1 MPRLFTSWLRR
12 RSWIIAMV
20 AAIVIT
26 VGSLVGL
33 ESAHRRL
40 ASTYEAALQGMIAAN
55 ELNEIMARTS
65 TVVSSQRGYLLTND
79 PVYLAPYLSAVRRI
93 RDLAAVVIAHYEA
106 VGDTQATEDFA
117 RVMTLFSQ
125 RIAAM
130 EAARANVKQGTMSLE
145 EALSPSNLG
154 LGTMEPVQNGITDLY
169 NREVARARTA
179 QSDGRFDQAIS
190 AVSAGALSVLT
201 ILLFVMLFRSLGK
214 QMRQEQL
221 ARDQLH
227 EQQTHLDR
235 LVRERTEQ
243 LDELAT
249 HLQNVSEDEK
259 TRLSR
264 ELHDELG
271 AILTACKMD
280 VTWAHHKLRNTDA
293 VIAEK
298 LARAQRNLDAGIQ
311 IKRRIIE
318 NLRPTVLINFGLVT
332 ALRSLAE
339 ETADQ
344 QHWQL
349 DLDLP
354 EEDFALPESTA
365 IVLFRVAQEALTNA
379 GKYARATQ
387 VRVALAC
394 DDQRV
399 RLEVID
405 NGIGLTRDQF
415 NKPKTHGLFGMR
427 QRVSAKGGRI
437 DIHSLPQRLGTEI
450 QVVLPLCNPADA
462 PEIATE
468 VTQSTAVPTAAA
480 SATGPATA
488 DADADADATPSATA
502 TDTPPHPDTP
512 GSRVGIR

>member
-1 MPRLFTSWLRR
+1 M
-12 RSWIIAMV
+12 I

-26 VGSLVGL
+26 VGSLIGL

-40 ASTYEAALQGMIAAN
+40 ASTYESALQNMMAAN
-55 ELNEIMARTS
+55 ELNEIIARTS
-65 TVVSSQRGYLLTND
+65 TVVASQRGYLLTNN
-79 PVYLAPYLSAVRRI
+79 PAYLDPYLSAVRRI
-93 RDLAAVVIAHYEA
+93 RDLSALIIQHYQD
-106 VGDTQATEDFA
+106 VGDDQATREFA
-117 RVMTLFSQ
+117 RVMKVFSE
-125 RIAAM
+125 RITAM
-130 EAARANVKQGTMSLE
+130 DTARAAVTQGEMSLD
-145 EALSPSNLG
+145 EALSPSRLG
-154 LGTMEPVQNGITDLY
+154 IGTMEPVQTGITDLY
-169 NREVARARTA
+169 NRELARARTA
-179 QSDGRFDQAIS
+179 QDDGRFDQAIS

-201 ILLFVMLFRSLGK
+201 ILLFVLLFRSLGK

-227 EQQTHLDR
+227 EQQAHLDR

-280 VTWAHHKLRNTDA
+280 VTWVHHKVRSVDP

-298 LARAQRNLDAGIQ
+298 LARAQRNLDSGIQ

-332 ALRSLAE
+332 ALRSLSE

-405 NGIGLTRDQF
+405 NGIGLTSDQF

-468 VTQSTAVPTAAA
+468 VTESTEHTERPVSPVTQAPSTTNA
-480 SATGPATA
+480 SNAATA
-488 DADADADATPSATA
+488 PTDDKTGEPSSGTPAQ
-502 TDTPPHPDTP
+502 PPHPP
-512 GSRVGIR
+512 VGMH

>member
-1 MPRLFTSWLRR
+1 MIEAHLIIGIGCTPPVKTTPQAPMSRLLTSWLRR
-12 RSWIIAMV
+12 RSWIIAMI
-20 AAIVIT
+20 AAIIIT

-40 ASTYEAALQGMIAAN
+40 ASTYEAALQAMNAAN

-65 TVVSSQRGYLLTND
+65 AVVSSQRGYLLTND
-79 PVYLAPYLSAVRRI
+79 PIYLDPYLSAVRRI
-93 RDLAAVVIAHYEA
+93 RDLATRVVQHYEA
-106 VGDTQATEDFA
+106 TGDAQATKDFA
-117 RVMTLFSQ
+117 NVMTLFSQ

-130 EAARANVKQGTMSLE
+130 ETARAALGRGQMSLE
-145 EALSPSNLG
+145 EALSPAHLG
-154 LGTMEPVQNGITDLY
+154 IGAMEPVQDGITDLY
-169 NREVARARTA
+169 NRERVRARTA
-179 QSDGRFDQAIS
+179 QDNGRFDQAIS

-201 ILLFVMLFRSLGK
+201 ILLFVLLFRTLGR

-227 EQQTHLDR
+227 EQQAHLDR
-235 LVRERTEQ
+235 VVRERTEQ

-280 VTWAHHKLRNTDA
+280 VTWAHHKLRNIDPA
-293 VIAEK
+293 IAEK
-298 LARAQRNLDAGIQ
+298 LARAQRNLDSGIQ
-311 IKRRIIE
+311 TKRRIIE

-379 GKYARATQ
+379 GKYARATA

-405 NGIGLTRDQF
+405 NGIGLTPDQF

-437 DIHSLPQRLGTEI
+437 DIHSLPLRLGTEI

-462 PEIATE
+462 PNIATE
-468 VTQSTAVPTAAA
+468 VTESTATQTPAAERPGD
-480 SATGPATA
+480 SAA
-488 DADADADATPSATA
+488 DRAK
-502 TDTPPHPDTP
+502 
-512 GSRVGIR
+512 

>member
-1 MPRLFTSWLRR
+1 M
-12 RSWIIAMV
+12 I

-26 VGSLVGL
+26 VGSLIGL

-55 ELNEIMARTS
+55 ELNEIIARTS
-65 TVVSSQRGYLLTND
+65 TVVASQRGYLLTNN
-79 PVYLAPYLSAVRRI
+79 PVYLDPYLAAVRRI
-93 RDLAAVVIAHYEA
+93 RDLAALIVQHYQD
-106 VGDTQATEDFA
+106 VGDVQATREFA
-117 RVMTLFSQ
+117 RVMTLFSE
-125 RIAAM
+125 RVTAM
-130 EAARANVKQGTMSLE
+130 DTARAAVTQGEMTLE
-145 EALSPSNLG
+145 DALSPSRLG
-154 LGTMEPVQNGITDLY
+154 IGTMEPVQTGITDLY
-169 NREVARARTA
+169 NRELARARTA
-179 QSDGRFDQAIS
+179 QDSGRFDQAIS
-190 AVSAGALSVLT
+190 AVSAGALSLLT
-201 ILLFVMLFRSLGK
+201 ILLFVLLFRTLGR

-227 EQQTHLDR
+227 EQQAHLDR

-280 VTWAHHKLRNTDA
+280 VTWARHKLRNVDP
-293 VIAEK
+293 VISEK
-298 LARAQRNLDAGIQ
+298 LARAQRNLDSGIQ
-311 IKRRIIE
+311 TKRRIIE

-379 GKYARATQ
+379 GKYARATT

-468 VTQSTAVPTAAA
+468 VTESTVAQEPPAESPPAPAAGVATDAVAA
-480 SATGPATA
+480 TP
-488 DADADADATPSATA
+488 DATSSSSP
-502 TDTPPHPDTP
+502 DEPPPRP
-512 GSRVGIR
+512 PVGMH

>member
-1 MPRLFTSWLRR
+1 M
-12 RSWIIAMV
+12 I

-26 VGSLVGL
+26 VGSLIGL

-40 ASTYEAALQGMIAAN
+40 ASTYESALQAMTAAN
-55 ELNEIMARTS
+55 ELNEIMTRTS
-65 TVVSSQRGYLLTND
+65 TVVASQRGYLLTKD
-79 PVYLAPYLSAVRRI
+79 PVYLDPYLSSVRRI
-93 RDLAAVVIAHYEA
+93 RDLAALVIQHYENVHDA
-106 VGDTQATEDFA
+106 QATSDFA
-117 RVMTLFSQ
+117 AVMALFSD
-125 RIAAM
+125 RISTM
-130 EAARANVKQGTMSLE
+130 EAARAGVVDGTMTLE
-145 EALSPSNLG
+145 QALSPDYLG
-154 LGTMEPVQNGITDLY
+154 IRAMERVQNGVTDLY
-169 NREVARARTA
+169 NRELARARGA
-179 QSDGRFDQAIS
+179 QDDGRFDQMIS

-201 ILLFVMLFRSLGK
+201 ILLFVLLFRTLGR

-227 EQQTHLDR
+227 EQQAHLDR

-280 VTWAHHKLRNTDA
+280 VTWAHHKIRGSDP

-298 LARAQRNLDAGIQ
+298 LARAQRNLDSGIQ

-339 ETADQ
+339 EAADQ
-344 QHWQL
+344 QRWAL

-379 GKYARATQ
+379 GKYARATA
-387 VRVALAC
+387 VRVALAY

-405 NGIGLTRDQF
+405 NGIGLTPDQF

-450 QVVLPLCNPADA
+450 QVVLPLCSPADA

-468 VTQSTAVPTAAA
+468 VTESTAPAVHGPELPDERQAPVATSTDDSRTHAGDDRPAEPGRRDGGDIDGNADAA
-480 SATGPATA
+480 SRHERT
-488 DADADADATPSATA
+488 S
-502 TDTPPHPDTP
+502 
-512 GSRVGIR
+512 

>member
-1 MPRLFTSWLRR
+1 M
-12 RSWIIAMV
+12 I

-26 VGSLVGL
+26 VGSLIGL

-40 ASTYEAALQGMIAAN
+40 ASTYEAALQAMTAAN

-65 TVVSSQRGYLLTND
+65 TVVSSQRGYLLTNN
-79 PVYLAPYLSAVRRI
+79 PIYLDPYLSAVRRI
-93 RDLAAVVIAHYEA
+93 RDLAALVIQHYEDVHDA
-106 VGDTQATEDFA
+106 QAAREFA
-117 RVMTLFSQ
+117 DVMTLFSQ
-125 RIAAM
+125 RITAM
-130 EAARANVKQGTMSLE
+130 ETARAAVRQGEMNLE
-145 EALSPSNLG
+145 EALAPNNLG
-154 LGTMEPVQNGITDLY
+154 IGTMEPVQNAITDLY
-169 NREVARARTA
+169 NRELARARTA
-179 QSDGRFDQAIS
+179 QDDGRFDQAIS
-190 AVSAGALSVLT
+190 AISAGALSVLT
-201 ILLFVMLFRSLGK
+201 ILLFILLFRTLGR

-227 EQQTHLDR
+227 EQQAHLDR

-280 VTWAHHKLRNTDA
+280 VTWAHHKLRNTDT

-298 LARAQRNLDAGIQ
+298 LARAQRNLDSGIQ

-339 ETADQ
+339 EAADQ

-354 EEDFALPESTA
+354 EEDFALPEATA
-365 IVLFRVAQEALTNA
+365 IALFRVAQEALTNA
-379 GKYARATQ
+379 GKYARATTI
-387 VRVALAC
+387 RVALAC

-405 NGIGLTRDQF
+405 NGIGLTPDQF

-427 QRVSAKGGRI
+427 QRVSARGGRI
-437 DIHSLPQRLGTEI
+437 DIHSLPERIGTEI
-450 QVVLPLCNPADA
+450 QVVMPLCNPADA
-462 PEIATE
+462 LDMTDPGNVIYGADSANRTDAPNSPS
-468 VTQSTAVPTAAA
+468 STDSTTPASPAVPSDHTAQ
-480 SATGPATA
+480 A
-488 DADADADATPSATA
+488 DQADRPDG
-502 TDTPPHPDTP
+502 TPPSP
-512 GSRVGIR
+512 VGMR

>member
-1 MPRLFTSWLRR
+1 MIEARLIIGIPRARPPVNTTPQALMSRLLTSWLRR
-12 RSWIIAMV
+12 RSWIIAMI

-26 VGSLVGL
+26 IGL

-40 ASTYEAALQGMIAAN
+40 ASTYEAALQAMTAAN

-79 PVYLAPYLSAVRRI
+79 PIYLDPYLSAVRRI
-93 RDLAAVVIAHYEA
+93 RDLAALVVQHYE
-106 VGDTQATEDFA
+106 VTGDAQASKDFA
-117 RVMTLFSQ
+117 NVMTLFSQ
-125 RIAAM
+125 RITAM
-130 EAARANVKQGTMSLE
+130 ETARAAVKQGEMNLE
-145 EALSPSNLG
+145 EALSPANLG
-154 LGTMEPVQNGITDLY
+154 MGTMEPVQDGITDLY
-169 NREVARARTA
+169 NRELARARTA
-179 QSDGRFDQAIS
+179 QDDGRFDQAIS
-190 AVSAGALSVLT
+190 AISAGALSVLT
-201 ILLFVMLFRSLGK
+201 ILLFVLLFRTLGR

-227 EQQTHLDR
+227 EQQAHLDR
-235 LVRERTEQ
+235 VVRERTEQ

-280 VTWAHHKLRNTDA
+280 VTWAHHKLRNVDP

-298 LARAQRNLDAGIQ
+298 LARAQRNLDSGIQ
-311 IKRRIIE
+311 TKRRIIE

-354 EEDFALPESTA
+354 EDDFALPESTA

-379 GKYARATQ
+379 GKYARATA

-405 NGIGLTRDQF
+405 NGIGLTPDQF

-437 DIHSLPQRLGTEI
+437 DIHSLPLRLGTEI

-462 PEIATE
+462 PNIATE
-468 VTQSTAVPTAAA
+468 VTESTATQTLCARR
-480 SATGPATA
+480 TDDDD
-488 DADADADATPSATA
+488 DAGTSLHTP
-502 TDTPPHPDTP
+502 
-512 GSRVGIR
+512 

>member
-1 MPRLFTSWLRR
+1 MPRLFSSWLRR
-12 RSWIIAMV
+12 RSWIIAMI

-26 VGSLVGL
+26 VGSLIGL

-40 ASTYEAALQGMIAAN
+40 ASTYETALQAMTAAN
-55 ELNEIMARTS
+55 ELNEIMAHTS
-65 TVVSSQRGYLLTND
+65 TVVSSQRGYLLTNNAS
-79 PVYLAPYLSAVRRI
+79 YLDPYLSAVRRI
-93 RDLAAVVIAHYEA
+93 RALAMLIIQHYEN
-106 VGDTQATEDFA
+106 VGDAQATREFSD
-117 RVMTLFSQ
+117 VMTLFSQ

-130 EAARANVKQGTMSLE
+130 EAARAALRQGEMSLE
-145 EALSPSNLG
+145 EALSPANVG
-154 LGTMEPVQNGITDLY
+154 MGTLEPVQNGITDLY
-169 NREVARARTA
+169 NRELARARAA
-179 QSDGRFDQAIS
+179 QNNGRFDQAIS

-201 ILLFVMLFRSLGK
+201 ILLFILLFRTLGR
-214 QMRQEQL
+214 QMRQEEL
-221 ARDQLH
+221 ARDQLR
-227 EQQTHLDR
+227 EQQAHLDR

-271 AILTACKMD
+271 SILTACKMD
-280 VTWAHHKLRNTDA
+280 VTWAHHKLRSTDP

-298 LARAQRNLDAGIQ
+298 LARAQRNLDSGIQ
-311 IKRRIIE
+311 TKRRIIE

-339 ETADQ
+339 EAADQ

-365 IVLFRVAQEALTNA
+365 IALFRVAQESLTNA
-379 GKYARATQ
+379 GKYARATA

-405 NGIGLTRDQF
+405 NGIGLTPDQF

-450 QVVLPLCNPADA
+450 QVVLPLCSPADA
-462 PEIATE
+462 LDIATE
-468 VTQSTAVPTAAA
+468 VTESTAPQVPARANRDND
-480 SATGPATA
+480 TGNSSETSE
-488 DADADADATPSATA
+488 TPQ
-502 TDTPPHPDTP
+502 PPSPP
-512 GSRVGIR
+512 VGMH

>member
-1 MPRLFTSWLRR
+1 MPRLLTSWMRR
-12 RSWIIAMV
+12 RSWIIAMI

-26 VGSLVGL
+26 VGSLIGL

-40 ASTYEAALQGMIAAN
+40 ASTYEAALRDMAAAN
-55 ELNEIMARTS
+55 QLNEIMTRTS
-65 TVVSSQRGYLLTND
+65 TVVSSQRGYLLTNN
-79 PVYLAPYLSAVRRI
+79 PIYLDPYLSAVRRI
-93 RDLAAVVIAHYEA
+93 RDLAALVVQHYED
-106 VGDTQATEDFA
+106 VGDAQAAKAFA
-117 RVMTLFSQ
+117 NAMTLFSE
-125 RIAAM
+125 RITAM
-130 EAARANVKQGTMSLE
+130 EAARAAVKQGEMSLE
-145 EALSPSNLG
+145 EALSPTHLG
-154 LGTMEPVQNGITDLY
+154 IGTIEPVQNAITDLY
-169 NREVARARTA
+169 NRELARARTA
-179 QSDGRFDQAIS
+179 QDDGRFDQAIS
-190 AVSAGALSVLT
+190 AVSAGALSLLT
-201 ILLFVMLFRSLGK
+201 ILLFVLLFRTLGR
-214 QMRQEQL
+214 QMRQERL

-227 EQQTHLDR
+227 EQQAHLDR

-249 HLQNVSEDEK
+249 HLLNVSEDEK

-280 VTWAHHKLRNTDA
+280 VTWAHHKLRNVEP

-311 IKRRIIE
+311 TKRRIIE

-354 EEDFALPESTA
+354 EDDFALPESTA

-379 GKYARATQ
+379 GKYARASAM
-387 VRVALAC
+387 RVALAC
-394 DDQRV
+394 DGQRV

-405 NGIGLTRDQF
+405 NGIGLTPDQF

-450 QVVLPLCNPADA
+450 QVVLPLCSPADA
-462 PEIATE
+462 PGIATE
-468 VTQSTAVPTAAA
+468 VTASTAARPPAAEHA
-480 SATGPATA
+480 GDTA
-488 DADADADATPSATA
+488 DASPQ
-502 TDTPPHPDTP
+502 PPRHPGP
-512 GSRVGIR
+512 PVGMH

>member
-12 RSWIIAMV
+12 RSWIIAMI
-20 AAIVIT
+20 AAILIT
-26 VGSLVGL
+26 VGSLIGL

-40 ASTYEAALQGMIAAN
+40 ASTYEAALQAMTAAN

-65 TVVSSQRGYLLTND
+65 TVVASQRGYLLTNNAI
-79 PVYLAPYLSAVRRI
+79 YLDPYLSAVRRI
-93 RDLAAVVIAHYEA
+93 RDLSALIIQHYED
-106 VGDTQATEDFA
+106 VGDTQATRDFA
-117 RVMTLFSQ
+117 NVMTLFSQ
-125 RIAAM
+125 RITAM
-130 EAARANVKQGTMSLE
+130 ETARAAVKQGEMNLE
-145 EALSPSNLG
+145 EALAPANLG
-154 LGTMEPVQNGITDLY
+154 IGTMEPVQNGITDLY
-169 NREVARARTA
+169 NRELARARTA
-179 QSDGRFDQAIS
+179 QDDGRFDQAIS

-201 ILLFVMLFRSLGK
+201 ILLFILLFRTLGK

-221 ARDQLH
+221 ARDQLR

-280 VTWAHHKLRNTDA
+280 VTWAHHKLRNADP

-298 LARAQRNLDAGIQ
+298 LARAQRNLDSGIQ
-311 IKRRIIE
+311 TKRRIIE

-365 IVLFRVAQEALTNA
+365 IVLFRVAQESLTNA
-379 GKYARATQ
+379 GKYARATA

-405 NGIGLTRDQF
+405 NGIGLTPDQF
-415 NKPKTHGLFGMR
+415 NKTKTHGLFGMR

-462 PEIATE
+462 PDIATE
-468 VTQSTAVPTAAA
+468 VTESTAPHAGVSPKPSHDA
-480 SATGPATA
+480 SESP
-488 DADADADATPSATA
+488 DS
-502 TDTPPHPDTP
+502 PDTP
-512 GSRVGIR
+512 DTPHTPQHPSPPVGMR

>member
-1 MPRLFTSWLRR
+1 M
-12 RSWIIAMV
+12 I
-20 AAIVIT
+20 AAIIIT
-26 VGSLVGL
+26 VGSLIGL

-40 ASTYEAALQGMIAAN
+40 ASTYEAALQAMTAAN

-65 TVVSSQRGYLLTND
+65 TVVSSQRGYLLTNNAI
-79 PVYLAPYLSAVRRI
+79 YLDPYLSAVRRI
-93 RDLAAVVIAHYEA
+93 RDLSALVIQHYED
-106 VGDTQATEDFA
+106 VGDTQATRDFA
-117 RVMTLFSQ
+117 NVMTLFSQ

-130 EAARANVKQGTMSLE
+130 ETARAALRQGEMNIE
-145 EALSPSNLG
+145 EALSPANLG
-154 LGTMEPVQNGITDLY
+154 LGTMEPVQNGIIDLY
-169 NREVARARTA
+169 NRELARARTA
-179 QSDGRFDQAIS
+179 QDDGRFDQAIS

-201 ILLFVMLFRSLGK
+201 ILLFILLFRTLGR
-214 QMRQEQL
+214 QMRQEQQ
-221 ARDQLH
+221 ARDQLR

-280 VTWAHHKLRNTDA
+280 VTWAHHKLRNTDP

-298 LARAQRNLDAGIQ
+298 LARAQRNLDSGIQ
-311 IKRRIIE
+311 TKRRIIE

-379 GKYARATQ
+379 GKYARATA
-387 VRVALAC
+387 VRISLAY

-437 DIHSLPQRLGTEI
+437 DIHSLPQRMGTEI

-462 PEIATE
+462 PNIATE
-468 VTQSTAVPTAAA
+468 VTESTAPQA
-480 SATGPATA
+480 STSTTPGLDAGQSPASPA
-488 DADADADATPSATA
+488 SSES
-502 TDTPPHPDTP
+502 PDTP
-512 GSRVGIR
+512 QTPEHPRPPVGMH

>member
-1 MPRLFTSWLRR
+1 M
-12 RSWIIAMV
+12 I

-26 VGSLVGL
+26 VGSLIGL

-40 ASTYEAALQGMIAAN
+40 ASTYEAALQNMMAAN
-55 ELNEIMARTS
+55 ELNEIIARTS
-65 TVVSSQRGYLLTND
+65 TVVASQRGYLLTNN
-79 PVYLAPYLSAVRRI
+79 PAYLDPYLSAVRRI
-93 RDLAAVVIAHYEA
+93 RDLSALIIQHYQD
-106 VGDTQATEDFA
+106 VHDDQATREFA
-117 RVMTLFSQ
+117 RIMTLFAQ
-125 RIAAM
+125 RIGAM
-130 EAARANVKQGTMSLE
+130 DTARSAVTQGEMTLE
-145 EALSPSNLG
+145 EALSPIHLG
-154 LGTMEPVQNGITDLY
+154 IGTMEPVQTGITDLY
-169 NREVARARTA
+169 NRELARARTA
-179 QSDGRFDQAIS
+179 QDDGRFDQAIS
-190 AVSAGALSVLT
+190 AISAGALSVLT
-201 ILLFVMLFRSLGK
+201 ILLFVLLFRTLGR

-227 EQQTHLDR
+227 EQQAHLDR

-280 VTWAHHKLRNTDA
+280 VTWAHHKLRGA
-293 VIAEK
+293 EPVIADK
-298 LARAQRNLDAGIQ
+298 LARAQRNLDSGIQ
-311 IKRRIIE
+311 TKRRIIE

-379 GKYARATQ
+379 GKYARATT

-468 VTQSTAVPTAAA
+468 ITESTVAPTTASSTPPA
-480 SATGPATA
+480 SATSPASANETSDEA
-488 DADADADATPSATA
+488 PTSSDPSQ
-502 TDTPPHPDTP
+502 PPRPP
-512 GSRVGIR
+512 VGMH

>member
-1 MPRLFTSWLRR
+1 M
-12 RSWIIAMV
+12 I

-40 ASTYEAALQGMIAAN
+40 ASTYESALQAMTAAT

-79 PVYLAPYLSAVRRI
+79 PAYLDPYLAAVRRI
-93 RDLAAVVIAHYEA
+93 RELAALVSRHYEIESDA
-106 VGDTQATEDFA
+106 DAAHEFA
-117 RVMTLFSQ
+117 DAMTLFSQ
-125 RIAAM
+125 RITAM
-130 EAARANVKQGTMSLE
+130 ETARAAVRAGEMTME
-145 EALSPSNLG
+145 EALAPQNLG
-154 LGTMEPVQNGITDLY
+154 IGTMEPVQNAVTDLY
-169 NREVARARTA
+169 NREVARSRTA
-179 QSDGRFDQAIS
+179 QDDGRLDQTIS

-201 ILLFVMLFRSLGK
+201 IVLFVLLFRSLGK

-221 ARDQLH
+221 AREQLR
-227 EQQTHLDR
+227 EQQAHLDR

-259 TRLSR
+259 TKLSR

-280 VTWAHHKLRNTDA
+280 VTWAHHKIRNTEP

-298 LARAQRNLDAGIQ
+298 LARAQRNLDSGIQ
-311 IKRRIIE
+311 TKRRIIE

-332 ALRSLAE
+332 ALRGLAE
-339 ETADQ
+339 EAADQ

-354 EEDFALPESTA
+354 EEDFALPESSA

-379 GKYARATQ
+379 AKYARATT
-387 VRVALAC
+387 VRVGLAY

-405 NGIGLTRDQF
+405 NGIGLTPEQIG
-415 NKPKTHGLFGMR
+415 KPKTHGLLGMR

-437 DIHSLPQRLGTEI
+437 DIQSLPQRLGTEI
-450 QVVLPLCNPADA
+450 QVTLPLQSPAEALDLTDPATVGHADTGAAMSPAAGTATTPTESAGQAAAPAGTSPNVSTDPLAPNPAA
-462 PEIATE
+462 PKRN
-468 VTQSTAVPTAAA
+468 V
-480 SATGPATA
+480 
-488 DADADADATPSATA
+488 
-502 TDTPPHPDTP
+502 
-512 GSRVGIR
+512 